1 MRARGAPL
9 GSGFARLWTASAATN
24 VGDGVALAA
33 GPLLLASLTSEPALV
48 AGAVFAQQLPW
59 LLFALPAGVL
69 VDRID
74 RRKLVVLVNL
84 VRAAV
89 IGALAAAV
97 ATGSASVALVY
108 VALFAVGAM
117 ETLADSASTAL
128 LPALVPPQ
136 QLPRA
141 NARLVGVHIVGN
153 QLLAPPLGAAL
164 FVLAAAIP
172 FGLNAA
178 TFLLAAVIIA
188 TLRIPRP
195 EQRSEPH
202 APLRRDVTTGIRALM
217 RHPVLRML
225 AICLSLMNLT
235 LMGTFSI
242 LVLYARERLG
252 LDEVGF
258 GLLLAA
264 CAVGGLA
271 GSAAASPPAGAVR
284 GRRAPAAV
292 GLVIETCTH
301 LSLALARAPWV
312 AITTMVVFGAH
323 ASVWG
328 VLTLSWRQRAVPDPL
343 RGRVNSVYFLFAIG
357 GSAIGALVGGLT
369 AGGLGITAP
378 FWLAFGGMAVLT
390 VVAWRRFTPGTARR
404 PRPDADP
411 YRVISRA
418 SSASVRSRAP
428 GGPCRSTAASRARR
442 GRRVTGTSG
451 KTSAASSA
459 LRPGHHRV
467 GVRDDEDLD
476 AGGVVLEREAHGL
489 GAVAGVDVAP
499 RDSSSAAAGRRRR
512 RGNARSP
519 RAP

>member
-1 MRARGAPL
+1 VRAGGVPL

-33 GPLLLASLTSEPALV
+33 GPLLLASLTPDPALV

-59 LLFALPAGVL
+59 LLFALPAGVV

-97 ATGSASVALVY
+97 ATGSASVALIY
-108 VALFAVGAM
+108 VALFAVGTM

-128 LPALVPPQ
+128 LPALVPPE

-178 TFLLAAVIIA
+178 TFLIGAVLIA

-195 EQRSEPH
+195 EPRSEPH
-202 APLRRDVTTGIRALM
+202 APLRRDVTTGMRALM

-264 CAVGGLA
+264 SAVGGVA
-271 GSAAASPPAGAVR
+271 GSAASARLQERFGVAGLL
-284 GRRAPAAV
+284 RA

-328 VLTLSWRQRAVPDPL
+328 VLTLSWRQRVVPDAL
-343 RGRVNSVYFLFAIG
+343 RGRVNSGYFLFSIG
-357 GSAIGALVGGLT
+357 GAALGALVGGFT
-369 AGGLGITAP
+369 AGALGITAP
-378 FWLAFGGMAVLT
+378 FWLAFGGMSLLT
-390 VVAWRRFTPGTARR
+390 VVAWRWFTPARLDD
-404 PRPDADP
+404 PDP
-411 YRVISRA
+411 VPIPA
-418 SSASVRSRAP
+418 S
-428 GGPCRSTAASRARR
+428 
-442 GRRVTGTSG
+442 
-451 KTSAASSA
+451 
-459 LRPGHHRV
+459 
-467 GVRDDEDLD
+467 
-476 AGGVVLEREAHGL
+476 
-489 GAVAGVDVAP
+489 
-499 RDSSSAAAGRRRR
+499 
-512 RGNARSP
+512 
-519 RAP
+519 

>member
-33 GPLLLASLTSEPALV
+33 GPLLLASLTPDPTLV

-97 ATGSASVALVY
+97 ATGSASLALIY
-108 VALFAVGAM
+108 VALFAVGMM

-128 LPALVPPQ
+128 LPALVPPD

-178 TFLLAAVIIA
+178 TFLIGAVLIA
-188 TLRIPRP
+188 TLRIPRTEP
-195 EQRSEPH
+195 RSEPH
-202 APLRRDVTTGIRALM
+202 APLRRDVTTGMRALM

-242 LVLYARERLG
+242 LVL
-252 LDEVGF
+252 
-258 GLLLAA
+258 
-264 CAVGGLA
+264 
-271 GSAAASPPAGAVR
+271 
-284 GRRAPAAV
+284 
-292 GLVIETCTH
+292 
-301 LSLALARAPWV
+301 
-312 AITTMVVFGAH
+312 
-323 ASVWG
+323 
-328 VLTLSWRQRAVPDPL
+328 
-343 RGRVNSVYFLFAIG
+343 
-357 GSAIGALVGGLT
+357 
-369 AGGLGITAP
+369 
-378 FWLAFGGMAVLT
+378 
-390 VVAWRRFTPGTARR
+390 
-404 PRPDADP
+404 
-411 YRVISRA
+411 
-418 SSASVRSRAP
+418 
-428 GGPCRSTAASRARR
+428 
-442 GRRVTGTSG
+442 
-451 KTSAASSA
+451 
-459 LRPGHHRV
+459 
-467 GVRDDEDLD
+467 
-476 AGGVVLEREAHGL
+476 
-489 GAVAGVDVAP
+489 
-499 RDSSSAAAGRRRR
+499 
-512 RGNARSP
+512 
-519 RAP
+519 